1 MVFALIRD
9 TDVNLAVTVHVLGA
23 MVLLG
28 GLITAATA
36 SLAGW
41 RSEGVALRRFAV
53 KTLLIVALPAWFAMR
68 IGAQWAYSAGGWE
81 DYANSTGEDPAWIGI
96 GFITAEAG
104 GLLLLISLILGWIG
118 LRKARSGGGGG
129 LLQAAGV
136 ISAVLVL
143 VYVIAI
149 WAMGGKPD

>member
-9 TDVNLAVTVHVLGA
+9 TDVNIAVTVHVLGA

-41 RSEGVALRRFAV
+41 RSEGVALRRLAV
-53 KTLLIVALPAWFAMR
+53 KTLLIVALPAWFVMR
-68 IGAQWAYSAGGWE
+68 IGAEWAYYAEGWDDVPSDLE
-81 DYANSTGEDPAWIGI
+81 PAWIGI
-96 GFITAEAG
+96 GYITADLG
-104 GLLLLISLILGWIG
+104 GILLLISLILGWIG
-118 LRKARSGGGGG
+118 LRKARNGGGGG
-129 LLQAAGV
+129 LLRAAGV

-143 VYVIAI
+143 IYVVAV

>member
-1 MVFALIRD
+1 VLVFALIRD
-9 TDVNLAVTVHVLGA
+9 TDADLAVTVHVLGA
-23 MVLLG
+23 MVLVG

-41 RSEGVALRRFAV
+41 RGDSLTLRRFAV
-53 KTLLIVALPAWFAMR
+53 KTLLIVALPAWFVMR

-81 DYANSTGEDPAWIGI
+81 DIPDDLEPAWIGI

-118 LRKARSGGGGG
+118 LRKARQGGGGG

-143 VYVIAI
+143 VYVLAI
-149 WAMGGKPD
+149 WAMGGKPT